1 VILEGLILPVRPGE
15 KATYLLDWPNATAQ
29 PVIQPGDNVALRLEH
44 LTDLDL
50 DCAEAIAVAARVIAS
65 TCSFGRPT
73 GAGHYLFSVPDSAYE
88 IFKDIDESTLLEIRH
103 GAGHYT
109 VIPPSKVPRKSDP
122 SLVDELIWAREVAP
136 RVVTYESLR
145 LVACSI
151 ATASLVIRHWPKG
164 GRHNGLLALA
174 GFLARHA
181 VPANIAV
188 VILEEIT
195 RHAEGEAWSEC
206 ATSVRDT
213 YAALEAGAK
222 TTGGR
227 VLAKWLGAAVVDRL
241 REYFRDTDDALEFD
255 LNEEGDAQA
264 FASMYGDRVR
274 FFHRSGSWAMT
285 DDESGIWVP
294 DSSEQIIRY
303 TSDLMV
309 DRYKKATTNKARAW
323 AHAGHSR
330 KRITNTYALA
340 RSIDPISVAAS
351 DTSWDSQ
358 PFLLGVPNGVVD
370 LRDGSLRRAQAEEKI
385 TMRARVAYDP
395 TATCP
400 LWEQTLLDI
409 FTFAS
414 SDGPNDGLPLTES
427 PEDRARSLVEFLQR
441 AIGYSLTGDV
451 REECFFI
458 CWGTGRNGKGT
469 LVNLI
474 YWLLGDYADNLAMGT
489 LEEHAFQGA
498 GGSPRPDIAK
508 LPGKRMV
515 TASENRKTAT
525 LDEEMI
531 KKVTGRDPVT
541 VRQLYKSEFTFD
553 PIFKLWLMVNN
564 KPEGI
569 REEDVALWARIHLI
583 PFLRSFDGCADTT
596 LKDRLKLEAAGILN
610 WAVRGA
616 IEWQRHGLQ
625 PPAVVKAATQQ
636 YRSESDQLAPFFEAQ
651 CVVAPNISSKT
662 GELLRA
668 YQHWCGESGQGASFN
683 HKTFVPA
690 LIARGFSIDQSKPK
704 QYTWIKGIGLRLER
718 GEETGK
724 L

>member
-1 VILEGLILPVRPGE
+1 MILDGLLLPVRPGE
-15 KATYLLDWPNATAQ
+15 KATYLLDWPNATEQ
-29 PVIQPGDNVALRLEH
+29 PEIQPGDNVALRLER

-50 DCAEAIAVAARVIAS
+50 DCAESIAVAARVIDS
-65 TCSFGRPT
+65 TCSFGRPS
-73 GAGHYLFSVPDSAYE
+73 GAGHYLFLVPDSTAE
-88 IFKDIDESTLLEIRH
+88 VFKDIDGSTLLEIRH
-103 GAGHYT
+103 GAGQYT
-109 VIPPSKVPRKSDP
+109 VIPPSKVARKSDP
-122 SLVDELIWAREVAP
+122 SILDELIWTREVAP
-136 RVVTYESLR
+136 RVVTHASLR

-164 GRHNGLLALA
+164 GRHHGLLALA
-174 GFLARHA
+174 GFLARHD
-181 VPANIAV
+181 VPANLATI
-188 VILEEIT
+188 ILEQIT
-195 RHAEGEAWSEC
+195 LHAEGEAWNEC

-213 YAALEAGAK
+213 YAALEAGTK
-222 TTGGR
+222 TTGGGA
-227 VLAKWLGAAVVDRL
+227 LAKWLGAAVVGRL
-241 REYFRDTDDALEFD
+241 REYFRDADDASEFD
-255 LNEEGDAQA
+255 LNDEGDAQA
-264 FASMYGDRVR
+264 FASMFGDNVR

-285 DDESGIWVP
+285 DEQSGIWVP

-309 DRYKKATTNKARAW
+309 DRYKKATTDKARAW

-340 RSIDPISVAAS
+340 RSIEPISVAAS

-370 LRDGSLRRAQAEEKI
+370 LRDGSIRRALPDEKI

-395 TATCP
+395 AATCP
-400 LWEQTLLDI
+400 LWERTLQDI
-409 FTFAS
+409 FTFVS
-414 SDGPNDGLPLTES
+414 SDGPSDRLPLAEAS
-427 PEDRARSLVEFLQR
+427 EDRARSLVDFLQR

-469 LVNLI
+469 IINLI

-489 LEEHAFQGA
+489 LEEHTFQGA

-541 VRQLYKSEFTFD
+541 VRQLYKAEFTFD

-583 PFLRSFDGCADTT
+583 PFLRSFDGCADTA

-616 IEWQRHGLQ
+616 IAWQQHGLQ

-636 YRSESDQLAPFFEAQ
+636 YRSESDQLAPFFEAH
-651 CVVAPNISSKT
+651 CVVAPNVSTKT
-662 GELLRA
+662 GDLLRS
-668 YQHWCGESGQGASFN
+668 YTRWCGDLALEPSFN
-683 HKTFVPA
+683 HKTFLPA
-690 LIARGFSIDQSKPK
+690 LIARGFLVDQSKPK
-704 QYTWIKGIGLRLER
+704 SFTWIKGLGLRFE
-718 GEETGK
+718 GEESGK
-724 L
+724 F